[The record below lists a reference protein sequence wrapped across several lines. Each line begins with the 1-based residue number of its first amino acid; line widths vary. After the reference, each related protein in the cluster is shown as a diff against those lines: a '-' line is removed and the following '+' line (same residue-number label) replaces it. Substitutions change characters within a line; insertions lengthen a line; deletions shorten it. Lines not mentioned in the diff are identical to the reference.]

1 LRRSTACGSLV
12 RSGNGAHCAVVRD
25 FDTGYNLIMMSGGI
39 IAIGAIV
46 AGHCLKLC
54 VEQRRFYRRNAM
66 GVEEFPSYASVVLTR
81 TLERF
86 VVLLSRVLVIGG
98 IAWVLVKWT
107 PGESG
112 RAVASALR
120 STWAKGAM
128 EKSEEPQ
135 MADRQRRPR

>member
-1 LRRSTACGSLV
+1 
-12 RSGNGAHCAVVRD
+12 
-25 FDTGYNLIMMSGGI
+25 MMMNGGI

-54 VEQRRFYRRNAM
+54 VERRRFYRRNPM

-81 TLERF
+81 TAERL

-98 IAWVLVKWT
+98 IAWVFFKWT

-112 RAVASALR
+112 RDLRNALR
-120 STWAKGAM
+120 STWAKVPT
-128 EKSEEPQ
+128 EKTGVPQRMSEN
-135 MADRQRRPR
+135 RRRPD